1 MALFRGN
8 LFLYCVACFASIG
21 QFLFGYDQGVLSGI
35 LVNDNW
41 LALFDHPNETL
52 QGMVVSVFLLGA
64 WVSSYPASW
73 VMDQFGRRWTIF
85 SGAIVFI
92 VGGILQTAA
101 VHMAMLMIGRLFSGF
116 GIGFLSTV
124 LPVYTAELSRAHN
137 RGTVTVMGMAINM
150 LGYTASCF
158 IDYGASYID
167 GEWSWRL
174 PLLLQC
180 VFAII
185 LASGTFLLP
194 ESPRFL
200 VKNDRTQE
208 ALKVLSIMYDGQ
220 PEDEDVQEEYN
231 EIHTAVY
238 YERTLGTPT
247 WKEMFTTYRKRS
259 WIGIAVQALGQL
271 SGINIVTYYA
281 PKMYERVLGPGREP
295 ILFSGFTALVY
306 FGGAIVATLL
316 VDRVGR
322 RPLFMSG
329 SICMIFWLVIMGVF
343 NKVSLGETSSILVI
357 AFTMIYVCTFGISW
371 ACTDWLYVA
380 EIFPLR
386 ARAKGM
392 SLAVGSNWLSNF
404 CIGLWTPHMLESIG
418 FGTYVFYAAFNVIAF
433 FIVYFFFVET
443 KGKSLEEI
451 DELFGDV
458 NHSKVDCHYD
468 DGTGT
473 SSPPLTDEKKEIAA
487 TFDNDHLPQ
496 EKLASQV

>member
-1 MALFRGN
+1 MTLIRGN
-8 LFLYCVACFASIG
+8 LFLYSVACFASIG

-35 LVNDNW
+35 LVNADW
-41 LALFDHPNETL
+41 LNQFDHPSETI

-73 VMDQFGRRWTIF
+73 VMDQFGRRLTIF
-85 SGAIVFI
+85 SGAVTFI

-101 VHMAMLMIGRLFSGF
+101 INMAMLMIGRLVSGF

-150 LGYTASCF
+150 LGYCASCF
-158 IDYGASYID
+158 IDYGASFIET
-167 GEWSWRL
+167 EWSWRL

-180 VFAII
+180 VFALI
-185 LASGTFLLP
+185 LACGTFLLP
-194 ESPRFL
+194 ESPRYL
-200 VKNDRTQE
+200 VKNERDAE
-208 ALKVLSIMYDGQ
+208 ALKVLATMYAQ
-220 PEDEDVQEEYN
+220 KPEDDDVQKEYN

-247 WKEMFTTYRKRS
+247 WAEMFTTYRKRS
-259 WIGIAVQALGQL
+259 FIAIAVQALGQL

-281 PKMYERVLGPGREP
+281 PKMYERVLGPGRAP
-295 ILFSGFTALVY
+295 LLFSGFTALVY
-306 FGGAIVATLL
+306 FAGAVVSTLL

-322 RPLFMSG
+322 RPLFMTG
-329 SICMIFWLVIMGVF
+329 SIGMILWLVIMAVF
-343 NKVSLGETSSILVI
+343 NKVSLGETSAILVI
-357 AFTMIYVCTFGISW
+357 VFTMVYVCTFGMSW
-371 ACTDWLYVA
+371 ACVDWLYPA
-380 EIFPLR
+380 EIFSLR

-404 CIGLWTPHMLESIG
+404 CIGLWTPPMLEAIG

-433 FIVYFFFVET
+433 FVVYFFFVET

-458 NHSKVDCHYD
+458 NHGQVTVHSSDSKFANA
-468 DGTGT
+468 
-473 SSPPLTDEKKEIAA
+473 DE
-487 TFDNDHLPQ
+487 NDHPHLP
-496 EKLASQV
+496 EKQASQV